1 MAFLTVFLAS
11 ALGTILA
18 NLAIIFLIGWRAI
31 QQEKKQ
37 VAELQKQHQSYLEM
51 VRKESLRMQNYAR
64 MEG

>member
-37 VAELQKQHQSYLEM
+37 VAELQKRHQSYLDM
-51 VRKESLRMQNYAR
+51 FRKESLRMQNYAR

>member
-1 MAFLTVFLAS
+1 MAFLAVFLAS

-37 VAELQKQHQSYLEM
+37 VAELQKRHQSYLDM

>member
-1 MAFLTVFLAS
+1 MAFLAVFLAS

-37 VAELQKQHQSYLEM
+37 VAELQKRHQSYLDM
-51 VRKESLRMQNYAR
+51 FRKESLRMQNYAR